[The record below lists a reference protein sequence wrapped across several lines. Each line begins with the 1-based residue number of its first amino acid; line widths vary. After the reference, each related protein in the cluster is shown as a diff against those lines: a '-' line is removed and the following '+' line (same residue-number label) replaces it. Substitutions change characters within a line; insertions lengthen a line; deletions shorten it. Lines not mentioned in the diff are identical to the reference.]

1 MEGLRT
7 RGFSLGAAALS
18 GILLFAAG
26 EPLGFGALAWVAL
39 IPLFV
44 VVLREKRPAWSAL
57 YGFSFAF
64 AYFAVELSWIFL
76 FGWMAWT
83 ALTVYLCLWTSAGT
97 FLVGLVRERRTMPL
111 LAAGIFAGVE
121 LAKDRWPYGGF
132 PWGAVGTTQSSIPG
146 VRWLAG
152 VIGVYGLTFLCVF
165 VSALLAMRIARAEWS
180 GVSVAPVAL
189 ALLVFMAVD
198 VLGYG
203 RPPLGRPYRIAV
215 VQGGVPRP
223 ARPDQNDVIVRNH
236 IELTREVLSRG
247 PVDLVVWPESSIA
260 NSAAVSGLQAVKAL
274 AVESGTPF
282 LVGRSFFTQDAYFN
296 LVEHVSADG
305 RLQDTYAKRHPVPFG
320 EYVPIS
326 FLRSAVGT
334 LQSQIPVDQRPGT
347 TPTVFR
353 IEGRS
358 IAAPVCFES
367 VFPRD
372 VLDFARRGAEVFVLS
387 TNNSSFEHSYASQQH
402 IAHGRMRALETRQWV
417 VQAALAGISAVLG
430 PDGSV
435 SNGTALFDSIAFTA
449 DVRARTSQSLYAVTG
464 DLFPSIFAGL
474 AGLVVLVSAL
484 QSIRA
489 TSKRSEDAKGRRWL

>member
-1 MEGLRT
+1 
-7 RGFSLGAAALS
+7 
-18 GILLFAAG
+18 
-26 EPLGFGALAWVAL
+26 V
-39 IPLFV
+39 
-44 VVLREKRPAWSAL
+44 
-57 YGFSFAF
+57 FAF
-64 AYFAVELSWIFL
+64 VYFACELSWIFL

-83 ALTVYLCLWTSAGT
+83 ALTVYLSLWTGVGT
-97 FLVGLVRERRTMPL
+97 FLAGFVRDRRTAPL
-111 LAAGIFAGVE
+111 LVAGILTGVD

-132 PWGAVGTTQSSIPG
+132 PWGAVGTTQVSVPG

-152 VIGVYGLTFLCVF
+152 VVGVYGLTFLVVF
-165 VSALLAMRIARAEWS
+165 VSALIAMRIVRTEWS
-180 GVSVAPVAL
+180 GVSLAPVAIV
-189 ALLVFMAVD
+189 LLVFVAVD
-198 VLGYG
+198 VFGYG
-203 RPPLGRPYRIAV
+203 RPPQGRPYRIAV

-236 IELTREVLSRG
+236 VRLTRDVLRKG

-260 NSAAVSGLQAVKAL
+260 NSAAVSGVQTVKAL
-274 AVESGTPF
+274 AVSSGTPF
-282 LVGRSFFTQDAYFN
+282 LVGRSFFTEDAYFN

-305 RLQDTYAKRHPVPFG
+305 RLAGTYAKRHPVPFG

-347 TPTVFR
+347 TATVFDV
-353 IEGRS
+353 EGRA

-372 VLDFARRGAEVFVLS
+372 FLDFARQGAEIFVLS

-435 SNGTALFDSIAFTA
+435 SNTTALFDSTAFTA
-449 DVRARTSQSLYAVTG
+449 DVRARQSQSLYARTG
-464 DLFPSIFAGL
+464 DLFPSIFAGF
-474 AGLVVLVSAL
+474 AGLAWLLAAL
-484 QSIRA
+484 ESIRA
-489 TSKRSEDAKGRRWL
+489 TSKRSGDEKSRRRI